1 MLPARMGLAGPM
13 GPTEKRRSE
22 LVGGLYLVGARGKF
36 CALITERQL
45 TIERFDGKGVRL
57 DLSAIDRMRHLK
69 IPMLP
74 SGSILLGLIAIYLGI
89 TTIVAPISWL
99 AVGTG
104 ASIILANLVSRY
116 SILAIET
123 GSGDRHL
130 ISGSESNL
138 LKLCLIVDR
147 VRHGSPIEEAL
158 LGLENLESEVPVFP
172 SITDASGQLRQQSRT
187 SLPEYFPQMSLAQ
200 ERKED
205 LQPETGFVTDEKSDS
220 FGFPSIGGFSEPG
233 EVGEY
238 EIREAIDTHGPGS
251 STKQNAYE
259 RAWGVTEAPNW
270 YQEKEEAKISDNR
283 INTAFSDAA
292 KDLDMFAPGG
302 LFDSEA
308 STETVGNEMGLF
320 DFDRDVV
327 AVEEVDK
334 PQSSAQMIKRAHE
347 EFGAPSEPYSG
358 ALLPPPTDEA
368 VREECRAGVVRQA
381 RARQELRNQ
390 RYSELGIQATNL
402 EDYPALNKLASTM
415 SGTGAAKSIRRRGAS
430 GGWLARLLS
439 PSSSLDGR
447 ESSSRTSSEIETE
460 RFQTSQH
467 VRLRSDQDHQSELT
481 SRIRTLRNTNIGS
494 STAKDKLDS
503 IVRNL
508 SGERN
513 ENRFIVDGPND
524 SLKFSQLKPTSSRE
538 DPNPLP
544 GLRRLG

>member
-1 MLPARMGLAGPM
+1 MGLAGPM

-74 SGSILLGLIAIYLGI
+74 SGSILLGLIAVYLGI

-104 ASIILANLVSRY
+104 ASIILANVVSRY

-130 ISGSESNL
+130 ISGSESSL

-172 SITDASGQLRQQSRT
+172 SIRDATGQLGQQPRVA
-187 SLPEYFPQMSLAQ
+187 LPEYFPPMDLAQ
-200 ERKED
+200 EKKED
-205 LQPETGFVTDEKSDS
+205 SQAETGFGIGENSDF
-220 FGFPSIGGFSEPG
+220 FGFSSVGEFSEPK
-233 EVGEY
+233 EVRES
-238 EIREAIDTHGPGS
+238 EIIEADHSHKPSS

-270 YQEKEEAKISDNR
+270 YQEKEEPGISDNR
-283 INTAFSDAA
+283 IDTAFSDAA
-292 KDLDMFAPGG
+292 KGLDMFAPGG

-308 STETVGNEMGLF
+308 DKEAVGNDMGLF
-320 DFDRDVV
+320 DTDRDLVSN
-327 AVEEVDK
+327 EEVDK
-334 PQSSAQMIKRAHE
+334 LQSSAQMIKRAHE
-347 EFGAPSEPYSG
+347 EFGAPSEPYIG
-358 ALLPPPTDEA
+358 ELLPPPTDEA
-368 VREECRAGVVRQA
+368 VRKECRAGVVRQA
-381 RARQELRNQ
+381 RARQELRS
-390 RYSELGIQATNL
+390 RRSSELGIQTTNL

-415 SGTGAAKSIRRRGAS
+415 SGTGSTKSIRRRGSS
-430 GGWLARLLS
+430 GGWLSRLLS

-447 ESSSRTSSEIETE
+447 DSGKRASSVIEIE

-467 VRLRSDQDHQSELT
+467 MRLRSDQDHQAELT
-481 SRIRTLRNTNIGS
+481 SRIRTMRNTNIGS
-494 STAKDKLDS
+494 STARDKLDS

-513 ENRFIVDGPND
+513 DNAVMIDGPND
-524 SLKFSQLKPTSSRE
+524 SLKFSQLKPTSSRD

>member
-1 MLPARMGLAGPM
+1 MGLAGPM

-104 ASIILANLVSRY
+104 ASIILANVVSRY

-130 ISGSESNL
+130 ISGSESSL

-172 SITDASGQLRQQSRT
+172 SIRDATGQLGQQPRVA
-187 SLPEYFPQMSLAQ
+187 LPEYFPPMDLAQ
-200 ERKED
+200 EKKED
-205 LQPETGFVTDEKSDS
+205 LQAETGFGIGENSDF
-220 FGFPSIGGFSEPG
+220 FGFSSVGDFSEPK
-233 EVGEY
+233 EVRES
-238 EIREAIDTHGPGS
+238 EIIEADHSHKPSS

-270 YQEKEEAKISDNR
+270 YQEKEEPGISGNR
-283 INTAFSDAA
+283 IDTAFSDAA
-292 KDLDMFAPGG
+292 KGLDMFAPGG
-302 LFDSEA
+302 LFDSEPNKEA
-308 STETVGNEMGLF
+308 VGNDMGLF
-320 DFDRDVV
+320 DTDRDLVSN
-327 AVEEVDK
+327 EEVDK
-334 PQSSAQMIKRAHE
+334 LQSSAQMIKRAHE
-347 EFGAPSEPYSG
+347 EFGAPSEPYTG
-358 ALLPPPTDEA
+358 ELLPPPTDEA
-368 VREECRAGVVRQA
+368 VRKECRAGVVRQA
-381 RARQELRNQ
+381 RARQELRS
-390 RYSELGIQATNL
+390 RRSSELGIQTTNL

-415 SGTGAAKSIRRRGAS
+415 SGTGSTKSIRRRGSS
-430 GGWLARLLS
+430 GGWLSRLLS

-447 ESSSRTSSEIETE
+447 DSGKRASSVIEIE

-467 VRLRSDQDHQSELT
+467 MRLRSDQDHQAELT
-481 SRIRTLRNTNIGS
+481 SRIRTMRNTNIGS
-494 STAKDKLDS
+494 STARDKLDS

-513 ENRFIVDGPND
+513 DNAVTIDGPND
-524 SLKFSQLKPTSSRE
+524 SLKFSQLKPTSSRD